1 MTKTAMYMAPTAVT
15 IINDFSG
22 CDSPCQSHK
31 PLQGVVRAYIM
42 PPFAVSPVVA
52 GRSPFFPRMNL

>member
-15 IINDFSG
+15 IIDDCSG

-52 GRSPFFPRMNL
+52 GR

>member
-1 MTKTAMYMAPTAVT
+1 MTKKGMCMAPTAVT

-52 GRSPFFPRMNL
+52 GC